1 MPPKSVTLVAV
12 GVADKLG
19 MVRAGIVANG
29 EEDFFAESFGD
40 YAESITEPFVGI
52 DETPI
57 LSIIVR
63 CQDGTCLVA
72 QRDCL

>member
-1 MPPKSVTLVAV
+1 MSPKSVTLVAV

-29 EEDFFAESFGD
+29 KENLFAESFGD
-40 YAESITEPFVGI
+40 YAESITELFVGI